1 MIKKNLPIKEFTK
14 WLKYSQKFYVSLN
27 YLHKTPFP
35 FTIFIRFTLVSS
47 HLGYYLCFKAVRI
60 SSRVILY
67 YMRYNTQFNTCAFMR
82 MNHRHHPWDILMR
95 VRGKVYDES
104 TYLSAILPQNY
115 LWYKDRLPI
124 SFRSHRHIHPN
135 ARTHT
140 PYHPYLGGGWISRF
154 NNNTLAVN
162 LFYIHIWYM

>member
-1 MIKKNLPIKEFTK
+1 MHKKTISIHQF
-14 WLKYSQKFYVSLN
+14 YSFHPCVFSSRIL
-27 YLHKTPFP
+27 F
-35 FTIFIRFTLVSS
+35 IFQSFSNSRALQD
-47 HLGYYLCFKAVRI
+47 KKI

-82 MNHRHHPWDILMR
+82 MNHRHHHPWDILMR

-104 TYLSAILPQNY
+104 TYLSTILPQNY
-115 LWYKDRLPI
+115 LWYKDRLPV

-135 ARTHT
+135 AHTHT
-140 PYHPYLGGGWISRF
+140 HRTILIWGWISRF